1 MEYRVLKTVDE
12 LQQLV
17 DLEIAV
23 WGLDPRDAVPMNI
36 MRPLTMH
43 GGVAIGCCDDGRL
56 VGMSLAFPAR
66 HDKHWVLWS
75 HMAGIHPDYQGQGI
89 GFGLK
94 QAQRNW
100 ALEHGYR
107 EMRWTF
113 DPLQRGNA
121 NFNLR
126 LLGATASIY
135 HTDYYG
141 VMTDAI
147 NRDSASDRVEACWKL
162 TDRRVQALAA
172 GKPPAK
178 SNHTGAVYALRAVN
192 ATPVAAPMDADQQWF
207 LVEIPRHR
215 SQLSPSAI
223 SEWRLSLRSAL
234 QNAFARGYAAV
245 DFVEDDT
252 VSAYVL
258 RAGTSW
264 YLYVLRCADESLY
277 TGITPDLRKRLAAH
291 QSGRGAAY
299 TIPRRPVTLLA
310 AWRFPDRSNALK
322 AEAAFKQMTRIAKL
336 RTITEQKPYRGAVY
350 LDVTTLLK

>member
-1 MEYRVLKTVDE
+1 MEYRVLESVDE
-12 LQQLV
+12 LQQVV

-23 WGLDPRDAVPMNI
+23 WGLEPRDAVPMNI
-36 MRPLTMH
+36 MRSMTMH
-43 GGVAIGCCDDGRL
+43 GGVIMGCCDNGRM

-66 HDKHWVLWS
+66 HNKHWVLWS
-75 HMAGIHPDYQGQGI
+75 HMAGVEPAYQGQGI

-107 EMRWTF
+107 EIRWTF

-121 NFNLR
+121 HFNLR

-178 SNHTGAVYALRAVN
+178 PSHTRATFLLRAEN
-192 ATPVAAPMDADQQWF
+192 GSPVAVPTNTNQQWL

-215 SQLSPSAI
+215 SQLSLEAVSA
-223 SEWRLSLRSAL
+223 WRLSLRSAL
-234 QNAFARGYAAV
+234 QEAFARGYTAV
-245 DFVEDDT
+245 DFVEDDA

-258 RAGTSW
+258 RAGMQW

-277 TGITPDLRKRLAAH
+277 TGITPDLSKRLAAH

-299 TIPRRPVTLLA
+299 TSSRRPVAPLA
-310 AWRFPDRSNALK
+310 AWQFPDRSSALK
-322 AEAAFKQMTRIAKL
+322 AEAAFKQMTRAAKL
-336 RTITEQKPYRGAVY
+336 RVIAEQKLYQGAVY
-350 LDVTTLLK
+350 IDVPVLLE